1 MEDPHNWVQPCYQP
15 SITAL
20 GLTELR
26 GERLKDAENVS
37 GGVALSKLGREW
49 VRGKI
54 YPRVSFVRF
63 QGIIKDLS
71 EAGGSRV
78 GVRHGG

>member
-1 MEDPHNWVQPCYQP
+1 MEDPHNLVQPHYQP
-15 SITAL
+15 FIAAL
-20 GLTELR
+20 GLTELQ
-26 GERLKDAENVS
+26 GELPKDAENAS

-49 VRGKI
+49 VREKI
-54 YPRVSFVRF
+54 YPCVSFVRF
-63 QGIIKDLS
+63 QGIIKDLL